1 MKNPFTS
8 KRLIANTLAPHGKAF
23 WWTSAL
29 AVLVTIGSLVGLNE
43 WYGKRQLIEA
53 EQRAGSHLVR
63 AVGNILWPAYGEW
76 LKTAHQLT
84 LDQLKK
90 SPTQLQIM
98 DTLKSA
104 VHELPILKV
113 NIFDPATGVALFST
127 AQKEVGESE
136 HHSPG
141 LNQARN
147 GVASAQLQLEPQID
161 SLTGPMVDRMVV
173 STYVPYFPGNHSHKG
188 LKPSVIVE
196 IYTDVTEH
204 LQTHRMNQL
213 SMVAG
218 VIASLSLMYAVV
230 FVFGRHN
237 AKTLAAAQRQREG
250 QELKIRHQAFH
261 DSLTGL
267 PNRAGFDAL
276 IARATKRASSRPVSI
291 LFVDLDR
298 FKLVNDSLGHKAG
311 DQVLQAMAQ
320 RIRKVIR
327 DEDRL
332 YRVGG
337 DEFVVLLDARDQVAS
352 HLLGQRII
360 SVLSR
365 AVDIDGSPVTL
376 GASIG
381 IAQYPADDT
390 NFEQVVRCADMA
402 MYAAKRAGANQLAFY
417 VPQMKIDLEQQAHLL
432 TDVKRAIDNNEFV
445 LHYQPRL
452 CSARHTIES
461 VEALIRWEHPELG
474 LLYPDRFIP
483 AVEDS
488 SLILDLGVW
497 VLETACKQ
505 AMQWE
510 KISGQTIGISVNI
523 AAKQF
528 RHSSFLKQVK
538 NALASSG
545 LPANR
550 LELEL
555 TESQLITDLGGAAAT
570 LVNLKALGVTV
581 AIDDFGTGYSSL
593 AYLHKLPIDCLKIDR
608 AFVKDLETDP
618 VQAKIAHTIALLAH
632 NLGLKVVAEGVE
644 TLAQAQM
651 LTEWGC
657 EQLQGFYFSKAI
669 PAKQI
674 VLAVEKFAAMYDFEK
689 TKNDQAKPMS
699 LKSVP
704 ATPVTQALDHLLL
717 SANESIAA

>member
-1 MKNPFTS
+1 MKNPFTT
-8 KRLIANTLAPHGKAF
+8 KRLVANSLAPHGKAF

-29 AVLVTIGSLVGLNE
+29 AVLVTIGSLVALNE
-43 WYGKRQLIEA
+43 WYGKKQLIEA
-53 EQRAGSHLVR
+53 EQRSGSHLVR
-63 AVGNILWPAYGEW
+63 AVGNILWPAHGEW
-76 LKTAHQLT
+76 LKAAHKLPIE
-84 LDQLKK
+84 QLKR
-90 SPTQLQIM
+90 SPSQAQIM
-98 DTLKSA
+98 ETLRSA
-104 VHELPILKV
+104 VHELPVLKV
-113 NIFDPATGVALFST
+113 NVFDPATGITLFST
-127 AQKEVGESE
+127 NQNQVGESE
-136 HHSPG
+136 HDSPG
-141 LNQARN
+141 LNQARK
-147 GVASAQLQLEPQID
+147 GIASGELQFETKID
-161 SLTGPMVDRMVV
+161 SLIGPLVDRTVV
-173 STYVPYFPGNHSHKG
+173 STYLPYFPGNQSRKG
-188 LKPSVIVE
+188 LKPAVIVE
-196 IYTDVTEH
+196 IYADVTEH
-204 LQTHRMNQL
+204 LQAHRVNQM

-237 AKTLAAAQRQREG
+237 SKTLAAAQRHRER

-267 PNRAGFDAL
+267 PNRAGFDSL
-276 IARATKRASSRPVSI
+276 IARATKRASARPVSI

-311 DQVLQAMAQ
+311 DQVLQVMAE
-320 RIRKVIR
+320 RIRRVIR

-376 GASIG
+376 GASVG
-381 IAQYPADDT
+381 IAHYPADDVS
-390 NFEQVVRCADMA
+390 FEQVVRCADMA

-417 VPQMKIDLEQQAHLL
+417 VPQMKIDLDQQAHLL

-452 CSARHTIES
+452 CSGRHTVES

-474 LLYPDRFIP
+474 LLYPDRFIR

-488 SLILDLGVW
+488 PLILDLGAW
-497 VLETACKQ
+497 VLDTACKQ

-510 KISGQTIGISVNI
+510 KISGQAIGISVNV

-528 RHSSFLKQVK
+528 RHSAFVKQVK
-538 NALASSG
+538 NALTNSG

-555 TESQLITDLGGAAAT
+555 TEGQLITDLGGAAAT
-570 LVNLKALGVTV
+570 LVNLKSLGVTV

-644 TLAQAQM
+644 TLAQAEI
-651 LTEWGC
+651 LTDWGC
-657 EQLQGFYFSKAI
+657 EQLQGFYFSKAV
-669 PAKQI
+669 PAQQI
-674 VLAVEKFAAMYDFEK
+674 ILVVEKFAAMYDFEK
-689 TKNDQAKPMS
+689 IKDNQAKPAS

-704 ATPVTQALDHLLL
+704 QSPQSQALDHLIL